1 MFFECPIT
9 KSYRPK
15 LESTRLGLLSVTG
28 GELSIPGIIAQLQRL
43 VPVENFAWECRQVGH
58 NVFKVTFPDK
68 DEIDRLARFGT
79 FHVPNSSIKLDFQQC
94 VSSMEPTSKLPEIWI
109 LMSGIPQRRIGDFLA
124 MWSLG
129 TLFGKTLKVDMK
141 YAREKGILRILVGCL
156 DYRRI
161 PAKERIYIADGFYDI
176 SFVVEA
182 KKDIVMT
189 SVDIPEDDPS
199 DHNDH
204 GNNDDNSSE
213 NQKTPDVMET
223 DAAHGRLDQNG
234 TNNATSNGPD
244 INKLAGEFSSGV
256 KFSPRVKRMME
267 LSKIEIAAFIASL
280 SPDAVAAEAVPN
292 SAAAQTE
299 SSGTESVPA
308 ACSHAAAAEKRDV
321 SAAATDSAGES
332 ASHRTAAAAG
342 AENSAPLLQPAG
354 AISPVSVGVAE
365 TGVPAVARISAVA
378 SDSTAA
384 DTQVPSPVTR
394 AAMTASSAATLGT
407 SAEATSSFRPSSDR
421 SGAFLQ
427 GQKTPSPPLS
437 AAKETASF
445 SPSTRDDGF
454 CSPKL
459 AASSLTRQKKEKPIV
474 SEAPWIATSHLSP
487 PAPSSKPRKT
497 EDVIAFG
504 GISEK
509 IGSPVRSSQR
519 VRMQHNGD
527 ATQMERATQLAERR
541 MHAVTPGTKSNLS
554 FSKFSDSEIETRA
567 TSLGVSLGSDASET
581 KRSICAL
588 KMLEED
594 RRITYLTNNLNENL
608 GKETDCG
615 IICTANRLSS
625 DLAIEDRDEP
635 VGDCSDP
642 ILDLPIKMLTKK
654 NKKKVST
661 VGVSVRR
668 STRIIKKSLK

>member
-28 GELSIPGIIAQLQRL
+28 GELSIPGIITQLQRL
-43 VPVENFAWECRQVGH
+43 VPVENFTWECRQVGH
-58 NVFKVTFPDK
+58 NVFKVTFLDK

-141 YAREKGILRILVGCL
+141 YTREKGILQILVGCL

-182 KKDIVMT
+182 RRDVVMT

-223 DAAHGRLDQNG
+223 DTAHGSLDQNG
-234 TNNATSNGPD
+234 ANNAASNGPD

-256 KFSPRVKRMME
+256 KFSPRVKLMME
-267 LSKIEIAAFIASL
+267 HSKIEIAAFIASL
-280 SPDAVAAEAVPN
+280 SPAAAVAEVVPN
-292 SAAAQTE
+292 IAAAPAESHGVGSVSAA
-299 SSGTESVPA
+299 GIR
-308 ACSHAAAAEKRDV
+308 AAAAENRAV
-321 SAAATDSAGES
+321 SAAATDILADTAGIG
-332 ASHRTAAAAG
+332 ASPRSENAAG
-342 AENSAPLLQPAG
+342 AEICASPLQPAG
-354 AISPVSVGVAE
+354 VTFPASVGDAE
-365 TGVPAVARISAVA
+365 TETPAVAEDPAVA
-378 SDSTAA
+378 GDPAA
-384 DTQVPSPVTR
+384 METQVSPLTSRAAEAASAAAETR
-394 AAMTASSAATLGT
+394 AEAAR
-407 SAEATSSFRPSSDR
+407 SFRPSSDF

-427 GQKTPSPPLS
+427 GQKTPSPSPS

-445 SPSTRDDGF
+445 PPSTRDDGL

-459 AASSLTRQKKEKPIV
+459 AASSL
-474 SEAPWIATSHLSP
+474 A
-487 PAPSSKPRKT
+487 
-497 EDVIAFG
+497 G
-504 GISEK
+504 
-509 IGSPVRSSQR
+509 
-519 VRMQHNGD
+519 
-527 ATQMERATQLAERR
+527 
-541 MHAVTPGTKSNLS
+541 
-554 FSKFSDSEIETRA
+554 
-567 TSLGVSLGSDASET
+567 
-581 KRSICAL
+581 
-588 KMLEED
+588 
-594 RRITYLTNNLNENL
+594 
-608 GKETDCG
+608 
-615 IICTANRLSS
+615 
-625 DLAIEDRDEP
+625 
-635 VGDCSDP
+635 
-642 ILDLPIKMLTKK
+642 
-654 NKKKVST
+654 
-661 VGVSVRR
+661 
-668 STRIIKKSLK
+668 